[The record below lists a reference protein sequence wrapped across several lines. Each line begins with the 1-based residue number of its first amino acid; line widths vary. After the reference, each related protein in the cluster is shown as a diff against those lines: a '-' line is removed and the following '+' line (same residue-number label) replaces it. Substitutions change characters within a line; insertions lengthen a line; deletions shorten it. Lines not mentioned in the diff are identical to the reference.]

1 MQTDRLIATILFSN
15 IVGSTE
21 RAAEL
26 GDLAWHDLLEQHHV
40 LVCDAL
46 RHFEG
51 EEIATAGEGFLAIFD
66 APDLAIRAACAIRDG
81 AKELELEVLS
91 GLHIGK
97 VKREA
102 GGDIGGIAVHVGARV
117 AERAAAGE
125 VLVTSGLRDAELG
138 SGFSF
143 EDRGSHE
150 LKGVP
155 GEWDLYAVTGL
166 PTEADEPI
174 SARRAGASDKTTQ
187 SIAVLPFAN
196 LSTDP
201 DNEFFSEGVSDELIN
216 RLSRLP
222 QLRVCS
228 RTSSF
233 AYRDKKLSVRAIAD
247 DLGVQTILEGSVR
260 RAGNRIRVTGQLVD
274 AESDSHLWAATY
286 DRELEDIFAVQD
298 EIAHN
303 IVNALE
309 ITLSSKQRRE
319 IEKASTTD
327 VQAYDYYLRAR
338 KFFYQQR
345 GGSVKLARQLF
356 SRAVEVDPGY
366 ALAHAG
372 IAYCAAHQYLYFD
385 SDESHVG
392 QAEVASRRALEL
404 DPELAEA
411 HASHGLALSLMGRF
425 DEAEREFQA
434 AIRIDPDLFD
444 AHYFYARHVLVQGKF
459 EQAAELFEKAIE
471 ERPED
476 YIAAC
481 LVAQVYRSLGD
492 DVKATEAAQRA
503 LTITRKH
510 LELNP
515 DDQRAISLGAVAL
528 VGLGETEQGVE
539 WADRAL
545 ANSPN
550 SAVLYN
556 LACAYALAG
565 QIEKSIDCLEGKAA
579 IAPIFKVWIDNDS
592 DLDAIRDH
600 PRFQSLLKQ
609 MQ

>member
-1 MQTDRLIATILFSN
+1 METDRSIATILFSD
-15 IVGSTE
+15 IASSTE
-21 RAAEL
+21 RAAEV
-26 GDLAWHDLLEQHHV
+26 GDQTWHDLLEQHHV
-40 LVCDAL
+40 LVRGAL
-46 RHFEG
+46 RRFEG

-81 AKELELEVLS
+81 ARELGLEVLS

-102 GGDIGGIAVHVGARV
+102 SGDIGGIAVHVGARV
-117 AERAAAGE
+117 AKRAAAGE

-143 EDRGSHE
+143 EDRGSHK

-155 GEWDLYAVTGL
+155 GEWDLYEVTGL
-166 PTEADEPI
+166 PTEADEPT
-174 SARRAGASDKTTQ
+174 SARRAGGSDETTQ
-187 SIAVLPFAN
+187 SIAVLPFVN
-196 LSTDP
+196 LSTNR

-233 AYRDKKLSVRAIAD
+233 SYRHKDMSARAIAD
-247 DLGVQTILEGSVR
+247 DLGVRTILEGSVR
-260 RAGNRIRVTGQLVD
+260 RAGNHIRVTGQLID
-274 AESDSHLWAATY
+274 AISDSHLWAATY

-345 GGSVKLARQLF
+345 GGSVELARQLF
-356 SRAVEVDPGY
+356 SRAAEGDPEY

-385 SDESHVG
+385 SDESHVA
-392 QAEVASRRALEL
+392 QAAAASRRALEL

-425 DEAEREFQA
+425 DEADREFEA

-444 AHYFYARHVLVQGKF
+444 AHYFYARHVFVQGKF
-459 EQAAELFEKAIE
+459 DRAAQLFEKAIE
-471 ERPED
+471 VRPED

-481 LVAQVYRSLGD
+481 LVVQVYRSLGD
-492 DVKATEAAQRA
+492 HAKAKEAAQRA
-503 LTITRKH
+503 LKITRKH

-515 DDQRAISLGAVAL
+515 DDQRATSLGAVAL
-528 VGLGETEQGVE
+528 VALGEMEQGVG

-545 ANSPN
+545 AKDPN

-556 LACAYALAG
+556 LACVYSLAG
-565 QIEKSIDCLEGKAA
+565 EIEKSIDCLERKAA
-579 IAPIFKVWIDNDS
+579 IAPIFKVWVDNDS

-600 PRFQSLLKQ
+600 PRYQALLKQ